1 MLMAE
6 TSVAVDFEGTTDF
19 VMTDPSFALSGN
31 TALLIEDFRGCR
43 IC

>member
-6 TSVAVDFEGTTDF
+6 TRVAVDFVGTTDF
-19 VMTDPSFALSGN
+19 VITDPTFELSGN
-31 TALLIEDFRGCR
+31 TALLIGDFRGCR